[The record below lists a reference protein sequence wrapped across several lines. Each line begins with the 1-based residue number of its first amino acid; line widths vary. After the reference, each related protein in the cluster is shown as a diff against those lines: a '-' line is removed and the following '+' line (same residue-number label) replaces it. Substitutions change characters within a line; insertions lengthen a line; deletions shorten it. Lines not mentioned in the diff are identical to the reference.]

1 MVDFGQMRRRSVI
14 SNEGNNS
21 TAQGAVRRLTDIT
34 RLTADLIWE
43 TDKAHRIVQLSD
55 NAQEHLGRH
64 WSEFLGLTIAEVIR
78 PDDSNSDG
86 EWPQERRPF
95 RERNFTYLHPNGE
108 KRLFQISALPVF
120 DDHTGE
126 FEGLRGIAK
135 DITKLAAQDKELAE
149 YRDNLEKLVESRTAD
164 LEFAN
169 QQKTDAI
176 RNLEIRTNELEA
188 SQKSLNVAGEQLE
201 SAVQS
206 FANGFM
212 LFDAEDKF
220 VIAND
225 YFYHA
230 YPEMRLFY
238 VPGMHFETL
247 VRELE
252 KLGLYGGD
260 PVDAED
266 RIQLRMS
273 RFRSGEPYEYRSRSG
288 RWFQTNHY
296 KTRFGGTAL
305 VRTDITEI
313 KSSQHK
319 LRVRGEIIE
328 SLAEGVSVTRLDDMT
343 LVFANR
349 KFSDMF
355 GYAPGELIGKH
366 VSILNAGTEEDAQKT
381 AEEIGAS
388 VEATGAWNGEI
399 LNSKKDGSTFWC
411 AATVSTYVHSDLG
424 PAAISIHS
432 DITDRKKLEAQ
443 MQSIRRLE
451 ALGQLTGGVA
461 HDFNNLLSIINGNA
475 DLLGMKAGTDED
487 IKTKV
492 NSIKQAVNRGSSLT
506 QRLLAFSRNQPLA
519 PVLADINDLVEG
531 LALMLDRTLGDD
543 IDLDVKVPTDSWTSE
558 IDTHQFEDALLNL
571 AINARDAMPDGG
583 NLMIEIEN
591 VEMENSSREIPD
603 DLAQGD
609 YIKLSVGDDGT
620 GMSEEILEKAMEPF
634 FTTKEV
640 GRGSGL
646 GLSMVYGFVKQSNGH
661 LEVRSKVGNGT
672 TVIMYLPRSGEP
684 QI

>member
-1 MVDFGQMRRRSVI
+1 MRRRSVI
-14 SNEGNNS
+14 SNDGNNS

-78 PDDSNSDG
+78 PDDSNLDKG
-86 EWPQERRPF
+86 WPEERRPF

-126 FEGLRGIAK
+126 YEGLRGIAK
-135 DITKLAAQDKELAE
+135 DITKLAAQEKELIE

-176 RNLEIRTNELEA
+176 RNLEIRTRELEV
-188 SQKSLNVAGEQLE
+188 SQRSLNVAGEQLD

-206 FANGFM
+206 FTDGFI

-220 VIAND
+220 VVAND
-225 YFYHA
+225 HFYDAH
-230 YPEMRLFY
+230 PETRSLY
-238 VPGMHFETL
+238 VPGVHFEKL
-247 VRELE
+247 VRELDE
-252 KLGLYGGD
+252 LGVFGTEPSD
-260 PVDAED
+260 PEL
-266 RIQLRMS
+266 RIQNRVSL
-273 RFRSGEPYEYRSRSG
+273 FRSGKPYEYRSRSG
-288 RWFQTNHY
+288 RWYQTNHY
-296 KTRFGGTAL
+296 KTRFGGTSL
-305 VRTDITEI
+305 VRTDVTEI
-313 KSSQHK
+313 KRSEHK
-319 LRVRGEIIE
+319 LRVRGDIIE

-343 LVFANR
+343 LIFTNR
-349 KFSDMF
+349 KFAEMF
-355 GYAPGELIGKH
+355 GYAPGDLVGKH
-366 VSILNAGTEEDAQKT
+366 VSILNAGTREEAQKS

-399 LNSKKDGSTFWC
+399 LNSRKDGTTFWC
-411 AATVSTYVHSDLG
+411 AATVSTYEHPDFG
-424 PAAISIHS
+424 PAAISVHS
-432 DITDRKKLEAQ
+432 DITDRKKLEVQ

-506 QRLLAFSRNQPLA
+506 KRLLAFSRNQPLA
-519 PVLADINDLVEG
+519 PVLADIDDLVEG
-531 LALMLDRTLGDD
+531 LALMLHRTLGDD
-543 IDLDVKVPTDSWTSE
+543 INLDVKAPADTWMSE
-558 IDTHQFEDALLNL
+558 IDPHQFEDALLNL

-583 NLMIEIEN
+583 NLKIEIEN
-591 VEMENSSREIPD
+591 ITLKTSSGKMPGNV
-603 DLAQGD
+603 APGD
-609 YIKLSVGDDGT
+609 YIKLSVSDDGT
-620 GMSEEILEKAMEPF
+620 GMSEDVLEKAMEPF

-646 GLSMVYGFVKQSNGH
+646 GLSMVYGFAKQSNGH
-661 LEVRSKVGNGT
+661 LEVRSEVGNGT
-672 TVIMYLPRSGEP
+672 TVIMYLPRSDESHV
-684 QI
+684 